1 MSGEASK
8 FCAVCMKDFDDSVE
22 VCTECGAA
30 LAVLHGSSLVGETLD
45 DRYSIEEM
53 IGKGGMGVVYR
64 AKQRY
69 LDREVALKVLRKDMS
84 EDSANVKRFLQEA
97 RAISSLTSPHTVT
110 VFDFGVS
117 KDGLMYFTMEL
128 LDGES
133 LYGLLRREGLVHY
146 RRAVEFTVQACKSLA
161 EAHKKQI
168 WHRDIKPENV
178 FVTRD
183 EDGVDQVKILDFG
196 IAKLG
201 PSAQNLTATGMIC
214 GTPQYLSP
222 EQAQGAEVDH
232 RSDLYSLGVVLY
244 EMLAG
249 EPPFTGET
257 AVKTVF
263 HHVTMP
269 PPPLLEKNPALAIPK
284 ELAEAVMWTLE
295 KFPGDRPQTAESF
308 SRALEEAVEAVPQAP
323 PPPVLDLSKVP
334 ASEEPTDDVE
344 LIATGM
350 TPVQTAS
357 FDSRKSL
364 PPSLTELEME
374 KTMPADLDMPEEEAL
389 TRMVE
394 TASVEDDD
402 PTMPADFDLLARAT
416 SRRNLARI
424 SAVVGV
430 VVLVALILVYQPWQ
444 WLMVAPSGE
453 SRTPALVD
461 EAQPASGG
469 AGGEKNSSAATDHDV
484 VESGVRAD
492 VAEQAADVAH
502 PESVRIVAPPEP
514 SAADVTEPAA
524 DVVAAAPDAG
534 NVSPPIDVVPEETST
549 QEVTTEP
556 AADAAG
562 SAQDDEEARKKKERY
577 RKERERRKEERR
589 RKEKEAEARKKAEEE
604 KKKLEKKEGGTD
616 SVKEPDDEYDTIPV
630 NPDKKDDKKKEDGEY
645 STLPGAP

>member
-8 FCAVCMKDFDDSVE
+8 FCAVCMLDFDDSVD

-30 LAVLHGSSLVGETLD
+30 LAVLHGSSLVGQTLD

-53 IGKGGMGVVYR
+53 IGKGGMGVVYKAR
-64 AKQRY
+64 QRY
-69 LDREVALKVLRKDMS
+69 LEREVALKVLRKDMS

-117 KDGLMYFTMEL
+117 KDGLMYFTMEM

-146 RRAVEFTVQACKSLA
+146 RRAVEFAVQACKSLA

-183 EDGVDQVKILDFG
+183 EDGEDLVKILDFG

-201 PSAQNLTATGMIC
+201 PSSQNLTATGMIC

-269 PPPLLEKNPALAIPK
+269 PPPLLEKNPALAIPT
-284 ELAEAVMWTLE
+284 ELADAVMWTLE
-295 KFPGDRPQTAESF
+295 KFPGDRPQTAEAF

-323 PPPVLDLSKVP
+323 PPPVMDLSLVA

-344 LIATGM
+344 LVATGM
-350 TPVQTAS
+350 TPVQTEAAS
-357 FDSRKSL
+357 VAGSK

-374 KTMPADLDMPEEEAL
+374 KTMPADVEMPEEESL
-389 TRMVE
+389 TRMLE
-394 TASVEDDD
+394 PGSEPSEDDD
-402 PTMPADFDLLARAT
+402 PTLPADFDLLARAT
-416 SRRNLARI
+416 SRRNLARMAAI
-424 SAVVGV
+424 TATL
-430 VVLVALILVYQPWQ
+430 VLVALILVYQPWQ
-444 WLMVAPSGE
+444 WLMAPDSSGSNVPPTLDEPGAHPATAEATDISTAVAP
-453 SRTPALVD
+453 
-461 EAQPASGG
+461 
-469 AGGEKNSSAATDHDV
+469 
-484 VESGVRAD
+484 
-492 VAEQAADVAH
+492 
-502 PESVRIVAPPEP
+502 
-514 SAADVTEPAA
+514 
-524 DVVAAAPDAG
+524 DVVAEKDSADPEALKVVTPPIPTEDVSTSAPEDIAPEIGVPLDAVAAAEEVVATPDATEQVTKPDSAAPDA
-534 NVSPPIDVVPEETST
+534 
-549 QEVTTEP
+549 
-556 AADAAG
+556 AAV
-562 SAQDDEEARKKKERY
+562 DEEERRDKERR
-577 RKERERRKEERR
+577 RKERERRREEKRRKERKEAEERR
-589 RKEKEAEARKKAEEE
+589 KAEEAKKKAEEG
-604 KKKLEKKEGGTD
+604 KKEGGTD
-616 SVKEPDDEYDTIPV
+616 SGKEPDDEYDTIPV
-630 NPDKKDDKKKEDGEY
+630 KPDEKKPDEKKDDEY
-645 STLPGAP
+645 STLPGVP